1 MISDYSADI
10 CNCPE
15 CSYFDMDKAHCCGLP
30 ERITQRDVPR
40 IKDTIQSCLCVNPR
54 SGGIM
59 SVWRWSHDR

>member
-1 MISDYSADI
+1 MKDNYLDI

-40 IKDTIQSCLCVNPR
+40 IKDTIQSCLYVNPTL
-54 SGGIM
+54 
-59 SVWRWSHDR
+59 WRHYERLEVEP

>member
-30 ERITQRDVPR
+30 EQITAMDIP
-40 IKDTIQSCLCVNPR
+40 DIQEAVSCCHCVNPR
-54 SGGIM
+54 L
-59 SVWRWSHDR
+59 WELYERWEAAR

>member
-30 ERITQRDVPR
+30 ERITARDVPH
-40 IKDTIQSCLCVNPR
+40 IKDTIQSCLCVNPTL
-54 SGGIM
+54 
-59 SVWRWSHDR
+59 WRHYESLGVG

>member
-1 MISDYSADI
+1 MKDHFTDI

-30 ERITQRDVPR
+30 EQITARDFPR
-40 IKDTIQSCLCVNPR
+40 IKDTIQNPR
-54 SGGIM
+54 SGSIM

>member
-30 ERITQRDVPR
+30 EQITAMDIP
-40 IKDTIQSCLCVNPR
+40 DIQEAVSCCHCVNLRLWEFYESLEARP
-54 SGGIM
+54 
-59 SVWRWSHDR
+59 

>member
-30 ERITQRDVPR
+30 EQITAMDIP
-40 IKDTIQSCLCVNPR
+40 DIQEAVSCCHCVNLRLWEFYESLDVRP
-54 SGGIM
+54 
-59 SVWRWSHDR
+59 

>member
-30 ERITQRDVPR
+30 NKITE
-40 IKDTIQSCLCVNPR
+40 KDTSYIQEAVRCCHCVNPR
-54 SGGIM
+54 L
-59 SVWRWSHDR
+59 WELYERWEAAR

>member
-30 ERITQRDVPR
+30 DKITENDIPHIRETVR
-40 IKDTIQSCLCVNPR
+40 CCHCVNLR
-54 SGGIM
+54 L
-59 SVWRWSHDR
+59 WELYERWEAAR